1 MPLSSSF
8 NSLCLGLN
16 SLLRRLTPKRLA
28 MRFGGAVLMLILPC
42 SSTTSA
48 EAMIPR
54 GFLKLTSPWFSAFGS
69 SGASRGRLIVS
80 GKLTAISSAV
90 SKSFFAGPR
99 DEKLDGELPPRAA
112 AAPAAPPR
120 TPEDCLRELPC
131 AARPPAADR
140 LPTMLV
146 RRPAR
151 CNSRSS
157 SSSSYSSSH
166 STADWVAS
174 SLATALL
181 RKLSA
186 AWRALM
192 VPEKLWLARS

>member
-1 MPLSSSF
+1 M
-8 NSLCLGLN
+8 
-16 SLLRRLTPKRLA
+16 
-28 MRFGGAVLMLILPC
+28 
-42 SSTTSA
+42 
-48 EAMIPR
+48 
-54 GFLKLTSPWFSAFGS
+54 
-69 SGASRGRLIVS
+69 
-80 GKLTAISSAV
+80 
-90 SKSFFAGPR
+90 SKSFFAGLR

-112 AAPAAPPR
+112 APPSAAPPR
-120 TPEDCLRELPC
+120 TPESCLRELPR
-131 AARPPAADR
+131 AVRPPAADR
-140 LPTMLV
+140 LPTRLV

-151 CNSRSS
+151 CSSRSS

-166 STADWVAS
+166 STAAWVAS